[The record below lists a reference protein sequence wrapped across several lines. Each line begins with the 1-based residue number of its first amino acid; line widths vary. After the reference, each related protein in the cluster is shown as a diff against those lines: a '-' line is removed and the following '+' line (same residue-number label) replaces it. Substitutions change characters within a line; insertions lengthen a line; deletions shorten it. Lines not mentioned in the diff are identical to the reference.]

1 MKKIVMGSI
10 CLAGV
15 AQMPGFDCDGS
26 ADISFGDTV
35 PGQELQWI
43 KLKNGLLIAD
53 RCVCTNISWEQL
65 DKKGFVLGTPITIE
79 GEAYWCRCL
88 QVGSEEGEINE
99 WDSALDGTG
108 EDNNLWHWEGA
119 YFWGQE
125 ISKRSA
131 SSRAVRGWV
140 SARYWNY
147 YNASSR
153 IVGVGFRP
161 ALEYLG
167 SEPCSPDT
175 LLDKMVKAYCS
186 GGVIIEGRL
195 VDFSDYDITFEH
207 NYPTFANYPWAT
219 KEGRNIIISREN
231 IIGLKEG

>member
-1 MKKIVMGSI
+1 MAKIIKLGS
-10 CLAGV
+10 LY
-15 AQMPGFDCDGS
+15 FDGHS
-26 ADISFGDTV
+26 QEVGTAYNGEQLSFGDAI
-35 PGQELQWI
+35 PGREISWVKLQ
-43 KLKNGLLIAD
+43 NGLLIAD
-53 RCVCTNISWEQL
+53 RCICTAISWQQL
-65 DKKGFVLGTPITIE
+65 DKEGFVFGVPITIDSE
-79 GEAYWCRCL
+79 TYLCRCL
-88 QVGSEEGEINE
+88 CIGTKENESNE
-99 WDSALDGTG
+99 WDTALDGTG

-131 SSRAVRGWV
+131 SNRAVRGCS
-140 SARYWNY
+140 SARYWS
-147 YNASSR
+147 YNGATDR
-153 IVGVGFRP
+153 YVDVGFRP